1 MKRILPMV
9 LAVLLCG
16 CSART
21 EMDQA
26 LALRGRLLGEQT
38 RFRCTVTADYID
50 TADVFSMDCT
60 AETDGSLR
68 FTVTEPESISG
79 ISGTISGSDGELTFA
94 GEILA
99 FPLLGDDRLSP
110 AAAPWV
116 LVNALKNGYITSVG
130 KEGEGL
136 ILTVDDSY
144 DEDAMTLQITTDEA
158 CNPTF
163 AEIFLDGRRILSM
176 EVEFSPS
183 GA

>member
-1 MKRILPMV
+1 MV
-9 LAVLLCG
+9 LAVLLSG

-21 EMDQA
+21 EMDRA
-26 LALRGRLLGEQT
+26 LALRGRLLGDAVD
-38 RFRCTVTADYID
+38 FRCTVTADYIN
-50 TADVFSMDCT
+50 TADIFSMDCT

-68 FTVTEPESISG
+68 FSVTEPESIAG
-79 ISGTISGSDGELTFA
+79 ISGTVSGSDGELTFA
-94 GEILA
+94 GDILA

-116 LVNALKNGYITSVG
+116 LMNALKNGYSTSVG

-144 DEDAMTLQITTDEA
+144 DEDALTLQILTDEA
-158 CNPTF
+158 CNPAF
-163 AEIFLDGRRILSM
+163 AEVFLDGRRILSM

>member
-1 MKRILPMV
+1 MKRILPIV
-9 LAVLLCG
+9 LAVLLSG

-60 AETDGSLR
+60 GETDGSLH
-68 FTVTEPESISG
+68 FTVTEPESICG

-94 GEILA
+94 GDILA

-136 ILTVDDSY
+136 ILTIDDSY
-144 DEDAMTLQITTDEA
+144 DEDAMTLQIATDES
-158 CNPTF
+158 CNPIF
-163 AEIFLDGRRILSM
+163 AEVFLDGRRILSM
-176 EVEFSPS
+176 QVEFSPS